1 MSTRWYYLAG
11 GKAHI
16 ARQRPFTHGEG
27 PALCGRIFPSWRLWA
42 ASYIDYHR
50 RRGDIS
56 VCKTCLRL
64 AGKEKET

>member
-16 ARQRPFTHGEG
+16 ARQRPFTHAEG
-27 PALCGRIFPSWRLWA
+27 AALCGRIFPLWQL
-42 ASYIDYHR
+42 DYHR
-50 RRGDIS
+50 RLSDIS

-64 AGKEKET
+64 AGKEEET